1 MNSRHFAGYFFTKGD
16 DLMEKILDGKAF
28 ANELGQ
34 NLKEKV
40 NNLKKEGITPHFCVI
55 NIGDNPASKIYVR
68 TKKRRA
74 DKMGII
80 QDIYQLPADT
90 KQEEALALIDKL
102 NADPEINGVMVQLP
116 APKQIDA
123 DELLERIDPNKDVD
137 GLTPI
142 NVGHLWMGD
151 HFVEPATAEGII
163 ALLKHYEIPLAGKKA
178 VVIGR
183 SNIVGK
189 PMAALLLEENA
200 TVTICH
206 LYTENLAEITKQA
219 DIIVSATGQAFL
231 VTADMVKDGAVVVDV
246 GMNHVDGKLV
256 GDVDFDSVKEKA
268 SYITPVPGGVGPL
281 TVQFLMEAVVK
292 LTRRQH
298 DRE

>member
-1 MNSRHFAGYFFTKGD
+1 MG
-16 DLMEKILDGKAF
+16 KILDGKEF
-28 ANELGQ
+28 ANLLGQ

-40 NNLKKEGITPHFCVI
+40 KKLKDEGITPHFCVI
-55 NIGDNPASKIYVR
+55 NIGDDPASKIYVR

-74 DKMGII
+74 EKMGII
-80 QDIYQLPADT
+80 QDIYQMSADT

-102 NADPEINGVMVQLP
+102 NADPAINGLMVQLP

-123 DELLERIDPNKDVD
+123 DALLERIDPNKDVD
-137 GLTPI
+137 GLTPANI
-142 NVGHLWMGD
+142 GHLWMGN

-163 ALLKHYEIPLAGKKA
+163 ALLKHYEIPLEGKN
-178 VVIGR
+178 VVIIGR

-189 PMAALLLEENA
+189 PLAALMLEQNA
-200 TVTICH
+200 TVTIAH
-206 LYTENLAEITKQA
+206 SRTKNLGEITKKA
-219 DIIVSATGQAFL
+219 DVLVSATGQAFL
-231 VTADMVKDGAVVVDV
+231 VKADMVKDGAVVVDV

-256 GDVDFDSVKEKA
+256 GDVDFDKVKEKT

-292 LTRRQH
+292 LTRRQNK
-298 DRE
+298 

>member
-1 MNSRHFAGYFFTKGD
+1 
-16 DLMEKILDGKAF
+16 MEKILDGKAF
-28 ANELGQ
+28 ANLLGQ

-40 NNLKKEGITPHFCVI
+40 KKLKDEGITPHFCVI
-55 NIGDNPASKIYVR
+55 NIGDDPASKIYVR

-74 DKMGII
+74 EKMGII
-80 QDIYQLPADT
+80 QDIYQMSADT

-102 NADPEINGVMVQLP
+102 NADTAINGLMVQLP

-123 DELLERIDPNKDVD
+123 DALLERIDPNKDVD
-137 GLTPI
+137 GLTPANI
-142 NVGHLWMGD
+142 GHLWMGN

-163 ALLKHYEIPLAGKKA
+163 ALLKHYEIPLEGKN
-178 VVIGR
+178 VVIIGR

-189 PMAALLLEENA
+189 PLAALMLEQNA
-200 TVTICH
+200 TVTIAH
-206 LYTENLAEITKQA
+206 SRTKNLGEITKKA
-219 DIIVSATGQAFL
+219 DVLVSATGQAFL
-231 VTADMVKDGAVVVDV
+231 VKADMVKDGAVVVDV

-256 GDVDFDSVKEKA
+256 GDVDFDKVKEKT

-292 LTRRQH
+292 LTRRQNK
-298 DRE
+298 

>member
-1 MNSRHFAGYFFTKGD
+1 MGQ
-16 DLMEKILDGKAF
+16 ILDGKAF
-28 ANELGQ
+28 ANLLGQ

-40 NNLKKEGITPHFCVI
+40 KKLKEDGITPHFCVI
-55 NIGDNPASKIYVR
+55 NIGDDPASKIYVR

-74 DKMGII
+74 KKMGII
-80 QDIYQLPADT
+80 QDIYQMSADT

-102 NADPEINGVMVQLP
+102 NADPEINGLMVQLP
-116 APKQIDA
+116 APKQIDT

-137 GLTPI
+137 GLTPTNI
-142 NVGHLWMGD
+142 GHLWMGN

-163 ALLKHYEIPLAGKKA
+163 ALLQHYEIPMAGKKA
-178 VVIGR
+178 VIIGR

-189 PMAALLLEENA
+189 PLAALMLEQNA
-200 TVTICH
+200 TVAIAHSKTQ
-206 LYTENLAEITKQA
+206 NLADITKQA

-231 VTADMVKDGAVVVDV
+231 VTADMVKDGAVIVDV
-246 GMNHVDGKLV
+246 GMNHVNGKLV
-256 GDVDFDSVKEKA
+256 GDVDFENVKEKA

-292 LTRRQH
+292 LTRRQNG
-298 DRE
+298 R

>member
-1 MNSRHFAGYFFTKGD
+1 MG
-16 DLMEKILDGKAF
+16 KILDGKAF
-28 ANELGQ
+28 ANLLGQ

-40 NNLKKEGITPHFCVI
+40 KKLKEEGITPHFCVI
-55 NIGDNPASKIYVR
+55 NIGDDPASKIYVR

-74 DKMGII
+74 EKMGII
-80 QDIYQLPADT
+80 QDIYQMSADT

-102 NADPEINGVMVQLP
+102 NADPAINGLMVQLP

-123 DELLERIDPNKDVD
+123 DALLERIDPNKDVD
-137 GLTPI
+137 GLTPANI
-142 NVGHLWMGD
+142 GHLWMGN

-163 ALLKHYEIPLAGKKA
+163 ALLKHYEIPLEGKN
-178 VVIGR
+178 VVIIGR

-189 PMAALLLEENA
+189 PLAALMLEQNA
-200 TVTICH
+200 TVTIAH
-206 LYTENLAEITKQA
+206 SRTKNLGEITKKA
-219 DIIVSATGQAFL
+219 DVLVSATGQAFL
-231 VTADMVKDGAVVVDV
+231 VKADMVKDGAVVVDV

-256 GDVDFDSVKEKA
+256 GDVDFDKVKEKT

-292 LTRRQH
+292 LTRRQNK
-298 DRE
+298 

>member
-1 MNSRHFAGYFFTKGD
+1 MG
-16 DLMEKILDGKAF
+16 KILDGKAF
-28 ANELGQ
+28 ANLLGQ

-40 NNLKKEGITPHFCVI
+40 KKLKDEGITPHFCVI
-55 NIGDNPASKIYVR
+55 NIGDDPASKIYVR

-74 DKMGII
+74 EKMGII
-80 QDIYQLPADT
+80 QDIYQMSADT

-102 NADPEINGVMVQLP
+102 NADPAINGLMVQLP

-123 DELLERIDPNKDVD
+123 DALLERIDPNKDVD
-137 GLTPI
+137 GLTPANI
-142 NVGHLWMGD
+142 GHLWMGN

-163 ALLKHYEIPLAGKKA
+163 ALLKHYEIPLEGKN
-178 VVIGR
+178 VVIIGR

-189 PMAALLLEENA
+189 PLAALMLEQNA
-200 TVTICH
+200 TVTIAH
-206 LYTENLAEITKQA
+206 SRTKNLGEITKKA
-219 DIIVSATGQAFL
+219 DVLVSATGQAFL
-231 VTADMVKDGAVVVDV
+231 VKADMVKDGAVVVDV

-256 GDVDFDSVKEKA
+256 GDVDFDKVKEKA

-292 LTRRQH
+292 LTRRQNK
-298 DRE
+298 

>member
-1 MNSRHFAGYFFTKGD
+1 MG
-16 DLMEKILDGKAF
+16 KILDGKAF
-28 ANELGQ
+28 ANLLGQ

-40 NNLKKEGITPHFCVI
+40 KKLKDEGITPHFCVI
-55 NIGDNPASKIYVR
+55 NIGDDPASKIYVR

-74 DKMGII
+74 EKMGII
-80 QDIYQLPADT
+80 QDIYQMSADT

-102 NADPEINGVMVQLP
+102 NADPAINGLMVQLP

-123 DELLERIDPNKDVD
+123 DALLERIDPNKDVD
-137 GLTPI
+137 GLTPANI
-142 NVGHLWMGD
+142 GHLWMGN

-163 ALLKHYEIPLAGKKA
+163 ALLKHYEIPLEGKN
-178 VVIGR
+178 VVIIGR

-189 PMAALLLEENA
+189 PLAALMLEQNA
-200 TVTICH
+200 TVTIAH
-206 LYTENLAEITKQA
+206 SRTKNLGEITKKA
-219 DIIVSATGQAFL
+219 DVLVSATGQAFL
-231 VTADMVKDGAVVVDV
+231 VKADMVKDGAVVVDV

-256 GDVDFDSVKEKA
+256 GDVDFDKVKEKT

-292 LTRRQH
+292 LTRR
-298 DRE
+298 

>member
-1 MNSRHFAGYFFTKGD
+1 MG
-16 DLMEKILDGKAF
+16 KILDGKAF
-28 ANELGQ
+28 ANLLGQ

-40 NNLKKEGITPHFCVI
+40 KKLKDEGVTPHFCVI
-55 NIGDNPASKIYVR
+55 NIGDDPASKIYVR

-74 DKMGII
+74 EKMGII
-80 QDIYQLPADT
+80 QDIYQMSADT

-102 NADPEINGVMVQLP
+102 NADPAINGLMVQLP

-123 DELLERIDPNKDVD
+123 DALLERIDPNKDVD
-137 GLTPI
+137 GLTPANI
-142 NVGHLWMGD
+142 GHLWMGN

-163 ALLKHYEIPLAGKKA
+163 ALLKHYEIPLEGKN
-178 VVIGR
+178 VVIIGR

-189 PMAALLLEENA
+189 PLAALMLEQNA
-200 TVTICH
+200 TVTIAH
-206 LYTENLAEITKQA
+206 SRTKNLVEITKKA
-219 DIIVSATGQAFL
+219 DVLVSATGQAFL
-231 VTADMVKDGAVVVDV
+231 VKADMVKDGAVVVDV

-256 GDVDFDSVKEKA
+256 GDVDFDKVNKKT

-292 LTRRQH
+292 LTRRQNK
-298 DRE
+298 

>member
-1 MNSRHFAGYFFTKGD
+1 MG
-16 DLMEKILDGKAF
+16 KILDGKAF
-28 ANELGQ
+28 ANLLGQ

-40 NNLKKEGITPHFCVI
+40 KKLKDEGITPHFCVI
-55 NIGDNPASKIYVR
+55 NIGDDPASKIYVR

-74 DKMGII
+74 EKMGII
-80 QDIYQLPADT
+80 QDIYQMPADT

-102 NADPEINGVMVQLP
+102 NADPAINGLMVQLP

-123 DELLERIDPNKDVD
+123 DALLERIDPNKDVD
-137 GLTPI
+137 GLTPANI
-142 NVGHLWMGD
+142 GHLWMGN

-163 ALLKHYEIPLAGKKA
+163 ALLKHYEIPLEGKN
-178 VVIGR
+178 VVIIGR

-189 PMAALLLEENA
+189 PLAALMLEQNA
-200 TVTICH
+200 TVTIAH
-206 LYTENLAEITKQA
+206 SRTKNLSEITKKA
-219 DIIVSATGQAFL
+219 DVLVSATGQAFL
-231 VTADMVKDGAVVVDV
+231 VKADMVKDGAVVVDV

-256 GDVDFDSVKEKA
+256 GDVDFDKVKEKT

-292 LTRRQH
+292 LTRRQNK
-298 DRE
+298 

>member
-1 MNSRHFAGYFFTKGD
+1 MG
-16 DLMEKILDGKAF
+16 KILDGKAF
-28 ANELGQ
+28 ANLLGQ

-40 NNLKKEGITPHFCVI
+40 KKLKDEGITPHFCVI
-55 NIGDNPASKIYVR
+55 NIGDDPASKIYVR

-74 DKMGII
+74 EKMGII
-80 QDIYQLPADT
+80 QDIYQMSADT

-102 NADPEINGVMVQLP
+102 NADPAINGLMVQLP

-123 DELLERIDPNKDVD
+123 DALLERIDPNKDVD
-137 GLTPI
+137 GLTPANI
-142 NVGHLWMGD
+142 GHLWMGN

-163 ALLKHYEIPLAGKKA
+163 ALLKHYEIPLEGKN
-178 VVIGR
+178 VVIIGR

-189 PMAALLLEENA
+189 PLAALMLEQNA
-200 TVTICH
+200 TVTIAH
-206 LYTENLAEITKQA
+206 SRTKNLSEITKKA
-219 DIIVSATGQAFL
+219 DVLVSATGQAFL
-231 VTADMVKDGAVVVDV
+231 VKADMVKDGAVVVDV

-256 GDVDFDSVKEKA
+256 GDVDFDKVKEKT

-292 LTRRQH
+292 LTRRQNK
-298 DRE
+298 

>member
-1 MNSRHFAGYFFTKGD
+1 
-16 DLMEKILDGKAF
+16 MEKILDGKAF
-28 ANELGQ
+28 ANLLGQ

-40 NNLKKEGITPHFCVI
+40 KKLKDEGITPHFCVI
-55 NIGDNPASKIYVR
+55 NIGDDPASKIYVR

-74 DKMGII
+74 EKMGII
-80 QDIYQLPADT
+80 QDIYQMPADT

-102 NADPEINGVMVQLP
+102 NADPAINGLMVQLP

-123 DELLERIDPNKDVD
+123 DALLERIDPNKDVD
-137 GLTPI
+137 GLTPANI
-142 NVGHLWMGD
+142 GHLWMGN

-163 ALLKHYEIPLAGKKA
+163 ALLKHYEIPLEGKN
-178 VVIGR
+178 VVIIGR

-189 PMAALLLEENA
+189 PLAALMLEQNA
-200 TVTICH
+200 TVTIAH
-206 LYTENLAEITKQA
+206 SRTKNLGEITKKA
-219 DIIVSATGQAFL
+219 DVLVSATGQAFL
-231 VTADMVKDGAVVVDV
+231 VKADMVKDGAVVVDV

-256 GDVDFDSVKEKA
+256 GDVDFDKVKEKA

-292 LTRRQH
+292 LSRRQNK
-298 DRE
+298 